1 MRAGIGCLVSKML
14 LHPGGAGIY
23 TGDIHQFHWG
33 GGKSH
38 TGMKLIATQRAGS
51 MIANLISII
60 GVITTIVT

>member
-1 MRAGIGCLVSKML
+1 ML
-14 LHPGGAGIY
+14 LHSGGAGIY
-23 TGDIHQFHWG
+23 TGDIHQFQWG